1 MNTAV
6 RSALNLVIQQINAV
20 AIRFLSYFQI
30 WTPTLSLKERQR
42 LLKKA
47 AKRMKEQPRVQRVVM
62 PSKPITDPSFGYV
75 NSALTDVSAT
85 WKKHSTGVNNAGL
98 FNNPNADRKNDKE
111 SGGEVPTQKIRRVQ

>member
-1 MNTAV
+1 MNTTV
-6 RSALNLVIQQINAV
+6 RSALNLVIQQISAV
-20 AIRFLSYFQI
+20 MMRFLSYFQI
-30 WTPTLSLKERQR
+30 WTPTLSIKERQR

-47 AKRMKEQPRVQRVVM
+47 AKRMKEQPKVQRVVM

-111 SGGEVPTQKIRRVQ
+111 FGGEVPTQKIRRVQ

>member
-1 MNTAV
+1 MNTTV
-6 RSALNLVIQQINAV
+6 RSALNLVIQQISAV
-20 AIRFLSYFQI
+20 MMRFLSYFQI

>member
-1 MNTAV
+1 MNTTV
-6 RSALNLVIQQINAV
+6 RSALNLVIQQINAAV
-20 AIRFLSYFQI
+20 IRFLSYFQI

-42 LLKKA
+42 LLRKA

>member
-1 MNTAV
+1 
-6 RSALNLVIQQINAV
+6 
-20 AIRFLSYFQI
+20 
-30 WTPTLSLKERQR
+30 
-42 LLKKA
+42 
-47 AKRMKEQPRVQRVVM
+47 MKEQPRVQRVVM

>member
-1 MNTAV
+1 MTSIV
-6 RSALNLVIQQINAV
+6 RSALNLVIPHLNV
-20 AIRFLSYFQI
+20 VMIRFLSYFQI
-30 WTPTLSLKERQR
+30 WTPTLSLKQRQR
-42 LLKKA
+42 LLRKA
-47 AKRMKEQPRVQRVVM
+47 AKRMKEQPKVQRVVM

>member
-1 MNTAV
+1 MNTTV
-6 RSALNLVIQQINAV
+6 RSALNLVIQQISAV
-20 AIRFLSYFQI
+20 MMRFLSYFQI
-30 WTPTLSLKERQR
+30 WTPTLSIKERQR

-47 AKRMKEQPRVQRVVM
+47 AKRMKEQPKVQRVVM
-62 PSKPITDPSFGYV
+62 PSKLITDPSFGYV